1 MRETLKKSCKND
13 EESGRK
19 KCKRLDAKY
28 KKKKSSDYRHHSKL
42 QRNVTEKS
50 DKK

>member
-1 MRETLKKSCKND
+1 MKKSCKND
-13 EESGRK
+13 EESGK
-19 KCKRLDAKY
+19 KMQKIRCKIQE
-28 KKKKSSDYRHHSKL
+28 KKSSDYRHHSKL

>member
-1 MRETLKKSCKND
+1 MKKSCKND

-28 KKKKSSDYRHHSKL
+28 KKKKEQWL
-42 QRNVTEKS
+42 QTSLKAAEKCNREVRQEI
-50 DKK
+50 K